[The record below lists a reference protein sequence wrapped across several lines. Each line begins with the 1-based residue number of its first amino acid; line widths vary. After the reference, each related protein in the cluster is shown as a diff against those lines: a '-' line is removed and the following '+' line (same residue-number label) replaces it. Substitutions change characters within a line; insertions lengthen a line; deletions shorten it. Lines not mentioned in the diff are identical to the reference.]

1 MSKRKDLKWTIAI
14 RPSAGQPPRKITKII
29 GLNGGGFSVLV
40 PYHKAKSG
48 FLYKLPVDPKT
59 DLGPGQRCVPYA
71 ECVGFTA
78 EDRVKLSYHTDGFA
92 QFSGEN
98 PGNIISGRDPVTGEP
113 KGLGLF
119 TRPLTNPIRSGP
131 SVSVTIFGIDGFET
145 AGERDHPLIFEP
157 SDFYYRGT
165 TPEEA
170 DAWILSIYA
179 FPIEVTPPVRFKNG
193 NPVFEAA
200 LEGLNPPWISVVKLK
215 VIHLPEEKVFL
226 GIFVNCIKSSGYPQ
240 SGWSLNGPGDWNM
253 QQKGHVLMGSYPRTD
268 HFVAKRGSLDRQ
280 IMPNEKLPSNE

>member
-14 RPSAGQPPRKITKII
+14 RPSAGQPPRKVTKII

-48 FLYKLPVDPKT
+48 FLYKLPIDPKT
-59 DLGPGQRCVPYA
+59 DLGPGWRCVPYA

-92 QFSGEN
+92 QFSGET
-98 PGNIISGRDPVTGEP
+98 PGKIISGRDPVTGEP

-119 TRPLTNPIRSGP
+119 TRPLTSPIRTGP

-170 DAWILSIYA
+170 DTWILSIYA
-179 FPIEVTPPVRFKNG
+179 FPIGVTPPVRFKNG
-193 NPVFEAA
+193 NPVLDVA
-200 LEGLNPPWISVVKLK
+200 LEGLNPPWVSVVELK
-215 VIHLPEEKVFL
+215 VIHLPAEKVFL
-226 GIFVNCIKSSGYPQ
+226 GLFVNHIKSSGRPK
-240 SGWSLNGPGDWNM
+240 SGWSMNGPGDWTM

-268 HFVAKRGSLDRQ
+268 YSVAGQGSLDRGS
-280 IMPNEKLPSNE
+280 KLPSSE